1 MKIDKSNEIKEAMAN
16 IYTQI
21 AEREDK
27 STQISNITYYKELAF
42 DSARFIENDVFVTK
56 LNRENG
62 KKGAEEVYEIYNK
75 DGDLVATVDKAGKIH
90 FSPEYIEKLRQEYQE
105 YFEMLNL
112 DNAVLELPEEI
123 KERNITLQPEELEKE
138 KKKEKQDEKG
148 KEDEEKTEE
157 EEQEQE
163 KLDPQEENQE
173 QKAIAKKKGI
183 PENNVLRVRD
193 NSNLYKDHPEIE
205 RNLIFSRDNDGM
217 VKAEYIDEN
226 GELQPS
232 KYIMPSTTGMRQET
246 VSIGSDGEPVTREV
260 PNQVMRTQ
268 NLSRRDG
275 DVRDIRF
282 NIKFDKY
289 GYMDI
294 EEARQGK
301 KGEWASQAIEVKE
314 KPYNSSQ
321 VNEET
326 SIRTGVADPDK
337 ETETYSSVEKTGLVK
352 DGVQY
357 DEMYLMQHAE
367 DVIEG
372 FIKEGYK
379 RKEAIQ
385 IFNYMIG
392 EETLTQEEAKGR
404 VDKEIK
410 EMDKKSIEGDG
421 DEEIPVGDARKIEE
435 RKNNKEKDEKSRD
448 ENDDEGRTPWGDAEA
463 RDSRR

>member
-1 MKIDKSNEIKEAMAN
+1 MEIDKSNEIKEAMAN

-62 KKGAEEVYEIYNK
+62 KKGVEEVYEIYNK

-112 DNAVLELPEEI
+112 DNSVLELPEEI

-138 KKKEKQDEKG
+138 IQKKKEKG
-148 KEDEEKTEE
+148 KEDEEKAEE
-157 EEQEQE
+157 EEEEQEQEQE

-183 PENNVLRVRD
+183 PENNVLIVRD
-193 NSNLYKDHPEIE
+193 NSNFYKDHPEVE
-205 RNLIFSRDNDGM
+205 RDLIFSRDKDGL

-232 KYIMPSTTGMRQET
+232 KYIMPSTTGIRQET
-246 VSIGSDGEPVTREV
+246 VSIGSDGNPVTKES
-260 PNQVMRTQ
+260 PQQVMQTR
-268 NLSRRDG
+268 NLTGRDQDIR
-275 DVRDIRF
+275 DVRI
-282 NIKFDKY
+282 NIKFDTY
-289 GYMDI
+289 GYLDI

-301 KGEWASQAIEVKE
+301 KGEWAAHDIEVRGRD
-314 KPYNSSQ
+314 YNSSQ
-321 VNEET
+321 VNEKT
-326 SIRTGVADPDK
+326 SIRTGVADPDR
-337 ETETYSSVEKTGLVK
+337 ETGTYSSVEKTGLIQ

-357 DEMYLMQHAE
+357 DEMHLMQHSE
-367 DVIEG
+367 EIIEE
-372 FIKEGYK
+372 FIKDGYQ
-379 RKEAIQ
+379 RKEAVE

-392 EETLTQEEAKGR
+392 EEVLTEKEAKER
-404 VDKEIK
+404 VNENIK
-410 EMDKKSIEGDG
+410 ERE
-421 DEEIPVGDARKIEE
+421 KIQE
-435 RKNNKEKDEKSRD
+435 KEQKRD
-448 ENDDEGRTPWGDAEA
+448 DDDEGRTPWGDAEA

>member
-1 MKIDKSNEIKEAMAN
+1 MEIDKSNEIKEAMAN

-62 KKGAEEVYEIYNK
+62 KKGIEEVYEIYNK

-157 EEQEQE
+157 EEEEQEQE

-183 PENNVLRVRD
+183 PENNVLIVRD
-193 NSNLYKDHPEIE
+193 NSNFYKDHPEVE
-205 RNLIFSRDNDGM
+205 RDLIFSRDKDGL

-232 KYIMPSTTGMRQET
+232 KYIMPSTTGIRQET
-246 VSIGSDGEPVTREV
+246 VSIGSDGNPVTKES
-260 PNQVMRTQ
+260 PQQVMQTR
-268 NLSRRDG
+268 NLTGRDQDIR
-275 DVRDIRF
+275 DVRI
-282 NIKFDKY
+282 NIKFDIY
-289 GYMDI
+289 GYPYP
-294 EEARQGK
+294 EEARQGNE
-301 KGEWASQAIEVKE
+301 GEWTSHAIEVKGR
-314 KPYNSSQ
+314 PTNSSQ
-321 VNEET
+321 VNEKT
-326 SIRTGVADPDK
+326 SIRTGVADPDR
-337 ETETYSSVEKTGLVK
+337 ETGTYSSVEKTGLIQ

-357 DEMYLMQHAE
+357 DEMHLMQHSE
-367 DVIEG
+367 EIIEE
-372 FIKEGYK
+372 FIKDGYQ
-379 RKEAIQ
+379 RKEAVE

-392 EETLTQEEAKGR
+392 EEVLTEKEAKER
-404 VDKEIK
+404 VNENIK
-410 EMDKKSIEGDG
+410 ERE
-421 DEEIPVGDARKIEE
+421 KIQEKEQE
-435 RKNNKEKDEKSRD
+435 RDD
-448 ENDDEGRTPWGDAEA
+448 DDEGRTPWGDAEA

>member
-1 MKIDKSNEIKEAMAN
+1 MEIDKSNEIKEAMAN

-183 PENNVLRVRD
+183 PENNVLIVRD
-193 NSNLYKDHPEIE
+193 NSNFYKDHPEVE
-205 RNLIFSRDNDGM
+205 RDLIFSRDKDGL

-232 KYIMPSTTGMRQET
+232 KYIMPSTTGIRQET
-246 VSIGSDGEPVTREV
+246 VSIGSDGNPVTKES
-260 PNQVMRTQ
+260 PQQVMQTR
-268 NLSRRDG
+268 NLTGRNQDIR
-275 DVRDIRF
+275 DVRI
-282 NIKFDKY
+282 NIKFDTY
-289 GYMDI
+289 GYPYA
-294 EEARQGK
+294 EEARQGNNGK
-301 KGEWASQAIEVKE
+301 WAALAIEVKGR
-314 KPYNSSQ
+314 PTNSSQ
-321 VNEET
+321 VNEIT
-326 SIRTGVADPDK
+326 SIRTGVADPDR
-337 ETETYSSVEKTGLVK
+337 ETGMYSSVEKTGLIQ

-357 DEMYLMQHAE
+357 DEMHFMQHSE
-367 DVIEG
+367 EIIEK
-372 FIKEGYK
+372 FIKDGYQ
-379 RKEAIQ
+379 RKEAVE

-392 EETLTQEEAKGR
+392 EEVLTENEAKER
-404 VDKEIK
+404 VNENIK
-410 EMDKKSIEGDG
+410 ERE
-421 DEEIPVGDARKIEE
+421 KIQEKEQE
-435 RKNNKEKDEKSRD
+435 RDD
-448 ENDDEGRTPWGDAEA
+448 DDEGRTPWGDAEA

>member
-1 MKIDKSNEIKEAMAN
+1 MEIDKSNEIKEAMAN

-183 PENNVLRVRD
+183 PENNVLIVRD
-193 NSNLYKDHPEIE
+193 NSNFYKDHPEVE
-205 RNLIFSRDNDGM
+205 RDLIFSRDKDGL

-232 KYIMPSTTGMRQET
+232 KYIMPSTTGIRQET
-246 VSIGSDGEPVTREV
+246 VSIGSDGNPVTKES
-260 PNQVMRTQ
+260 PQQVMQTR
-268 NLSRRDG
+268 NLTGRDQDIR
-275 DVRDIRF
+275 DVRI
-282 NIKFDKY
+282 NIKFDTY
-289 GYMDI
+289 GYPYA
-294 EEARQGK
+294 EEARQGNNGK
-301 KGEWASQAIEVKE
+301 WAALAIEVKGR
-314 KPYNSSQ
+314 PTNSSQ
-321 VNEET
+321 VNEIT
-326 SIRTGVADPDK
+326 SIRTGVADPDR
-337 ETETYSSVEKTGLVK
+337 ETGMYSSVEKTGLIQ

-357 DEMYLMQHAE
+357 DEMHFMQHSE
-367 DVIEG
+367 EIIEK
-372 FIKEGYK
+372 FIKDGYQ
-379 RKEAIQ
+379 RKEAVE

-392 EETLTQEEAKGR
+392 EEVLTENEAKER
-404 VDKEIK
+404 VNENIK
-410 EMDKKSIEGDG
+410 ERE
-421 DEEIPVGDARKIEE
+421 KIQEKEQE
-435 RKNNKEKDEKSRD
+435 RDD
-448 ENDDEGRTPWGDAEA
+448 DDEGRTPWGDAEA

>member
-1 MKIDKSNEIKEAMAN
+1 MEIDKSNEIKEAMAN

-62 KKGAEEVYEIYNK
+62 KKGVEEVYEIYNK

-157 EEQEQE
+157 EEEEQEQE

-183 PENNVLRVRD
+183 PENNVLIVRD
-193 NSNLYKDHPEIE
+193 NSNFYKDHPEVE
-205 RNLIFSRDNDGM
+205 RNLIFSRDKDGL

-226 GELQPS
+226 RELQPS
-232 KYIMPSTTGMRQET
+232 KYIMPSTTGIRQET
-246 VSIGSDGEPVTREV
+246 VSIGSDGNPVTKES
-260 PNQVMRTQ
+260 PQQVMQTR
-268 NLSRRDG
+268 NLTGRDQ
-275 DVRDIRF
+275 DVRDVRI
-282 NIKFDKY
+282 NIKFDTY
-289 GYMDI
+289 GYPYA

-301 KGEWASQAIEVKE
+301 KGEWASQAIEGIGR
-314 KPYNSSQ
+314 PYNSSQ
-321 VNEET
+321 VNEKT
-326 SIRTGVADPDK
+326 SIRTGVADPDR
-337 ETETYSSVEKTGLVK
+337 ETGTYSSVEKTGLIQ

-357 DEMYLMQHAE
+357 DEMHLMQHSE
-367 DVIEG
+367 EIIEE
-372 FIKEGYK
+372 FIKDGYQ
-379 RKEAIQ
+379 RKEAVE

-392 EETLTQEEAKGR
+392 EEVLTEKEAKER
-404 VDKEIK
+404 VNENIK
-410 EMDKKSIEGDG
+410 ERE
-421 DEEIPVGDARKIEE
+421 KIQEKEQE
-435 RKNNKEKDEKSRD
+435 RDD
-448 ENDDEGRTPWGDAEA
+448 DDEGRTPWGDAEA

>member
-1 MKIDKSNEIKEAMAN
+1 MEIDKSNEIKEAMAN

-62 KKGAEEVYEIYNK
+62 KKGVEEVYEIYNK

-138 KKKEKQDEKG
+138 KKKDKQDEKG
-148 KEDEEKTEE
+148 KEDEEKTEEEE

-183 PENNVLRVRD
+183 PENNVLIVRD
-193 NSNLYKDHPEIE
+193 NSNFYKDHPEVE
-205 RNLIFSRDNDGM
+205 RDLIFSRDKDGL

-232 KYIMPSTTGMRQET
+232 KYIMPSTTGIRQET
-246 VSIGSDGEPVTREV
+246 VSIGSDGNPVTKES
-260 PNQVMRTQ
+260 PQQVMQTR
-268 NLSRRDG
+268 NLTGRDQDIR
-275 DVRDIRF
+275 DVRI
-282 NIKFDKY
+282 NIKFDIY
-289 GYMDI
+289 GYPYP
-294 EEARQGK
+294 EEARQGNE
-301 KGEWASQAIEVKE
+301 GEWTSHAIEVKE
-314 KPYNSSQ
+314 RPTNSSQ
-321 VNEET
+321 VNEKT
-326 SIRTGVADPDK
+326 SIRTGVADPDR
-337 ETETYSSVEKTGLVK
+337 ETGTYSSVEKTGLIQ

-357 DEMYLMQHAE
+357 DEMHLMQHSE
-367 DVIEG
+367 EIIEE
-372 FIKEGYK
+372 FIKDGYQ
-379 RKEAIQ
+379 RKEAVE

-392 EETLTQEEAKGR
+392 EEVLTEKEAKER
-404 VDKEIK
+404 VNENIK
-410 EMDKKSIEGDG
+410 ERE
-421 DEEIPVGDARKIEE
+421 KIQEKEQE
-435 RKNNKEKDEKSRD
+435 RDD
-448 ENDDEGRTPWGDAEA
+448 DDEGRTPWGDAEA

>member
-1 MKIDKSNEIKEAMAN
+1 MEIDKSNEIKEAMAN

-21 AEREDK
+21 AERKDK
-27 STQISNITYYKELAF
+27 SQISNITYYKELAF

-112 DNAVLELPEEI
+112 DNSVLELPEEI
-123 KERNITLQPEELEKE
+123 KERDITLQPEELEKE
-138 KKKEKQDEKG
+138 IQKKKEKG
-148 KEDEEKTEE
+148 KEDEEKAEEEE

-183 PENNVLRVRD
+183 PENNVLIVRD
-193 NSNLYKDHPEIE
+193 NSNFYKDHPEVE
-205 RNLIFSRDNDGM
+205 RDLIFSRDKDGL

-232 KYIMPSTTGMRQET
+232 KYIMPSTTGIRQET
-246 VSIGSDGEPVTREV
+246 VSIGSDGNPVTKES
-260 PNQVMRTQ
+260 PQQVMQTR
-268 NLSRRDG
+268 NLTGRDQDIR
-275 DVRDIRF
+275 DVRI
-282 NIKFDKY
+282 NIKFDTY
-289 GYMDI
+289 GYPYA
-294 EEARQGK
+294 EEARQGNE
-301 KGEWASQAIEVKE
+301 GEWTSHAIEVKGR
-314 KPYNSSQ
+314 PTNSSQ
-321 VNEET
+321 VNEIT
-326 SIRTGVADPDK
+326 SIRTGVADPDR
-337 ETETYSSVEKTGLVK
+337 ETGMYSSVEKTGLIQ

-357 DEMYLMQHAE
+357 DEMHLMQHSE
-367 DVIEG
+367 EIIEE
-372 FIKEGYK
+372 FIKDGYQ
-379 RKEAIQ
+379 RKEAVE

-392 EETLTQEEAKGR
+392 EEVLTEKEAKER
-404 VDKEIK
+404 VNENIK
-410 EMDKKSIEGDG
+410 ERE
-421 DEEIPVGDARKIEE
+421 KIQEKEQE
-435 RKNNKEKDEKSRD
+435 RDD
-448 ENDDEGRTPWGDAEA
+448 DDEGRTPWGDAEA

>member
-1 MKIDKSNEIKEAMAN
+1 MEIDKSNEIKEAMAN

-27 STQISNITYYKELAF
+27 STQILNITYYKELAF

-112 DNAVLELPEEI
+112 DNSVLELPEEI

-138 KKKEKQDEKG
+138 IQKKKEKG
-148 KEDEEKTEE
+148 KEDEEKAEEEE

-183 PENNVLRVRD
+183 PENNVLIVRD
-193 NSNLYKDHPEIE
+193 NSNFYKDHPEVE
-205 RNLIFSRDNDGM
+205 RDLIFSRDKDGL

-232 KYIMPSTTGMRQET
+232 KYIMPSTTGIRQET
-246 VSIGSDGEPVTREV
+246 VSIGSDGNPVTKES
-260 PNQVMRTQ
+260 PQQVMQTR
-268 NLSRRDG
+268 NLTGRDQDIR
-275 DVRDIRF
+275 DVRI
-282 NIKFDKY
+282 NIKFDIY
-289 GYMDI
+289 GYPYA
-294 EEARQGK
+294 EEARQGNE
-301 KGEWASQAIEVKE
+301 GEWTSHAIEVKGR
-314 KPYNSSQ
+314 PTNSSQ
-321 VNEET
+321 VNKIT
-326 SIRTGVADPDK
+326 SIRTGVADPDR
-337 ETETYSSVEKTGLVK
+337 ETGMYSSVKKTGLIQ

-357 DEMYLMQHAE
+357 DEMHLMQHSE
-367 DVIEG
+367 EIIEE
-372 FIKEGYK
+372 FIKDGYQ
-379 RKEAIQ
+379 RKEAVE

-392 EETLTQEEAKGR
+392 EEVLTENEAKAR
-404 VDKEIK
+404 VNENIK
-410 EMDKKSIEGDG
+410 EREKEQ
-421 DEEIPVGDARKIEE
+421 E
-435 RKNNKEKDEKSRD
+435 RDD
-448 ENDDEGRTPWGDAEA
+448 DDEGRTPWGDAEA

>member
-1 MKIDKSNEIKEAMAN
+1 MEIDKSNEIKEAMAN

-112 DNAVLELPEEI
+112 DNSVLELPEEI
-123 KERNITLQPEELEKE
+123 KERNITLQPEELKKE
-138 KKKEKQDEKG
+138 IQKKKEKG
-148 KEDEEKTEE
+148 KEDEEKAEEEE
-157 EEQEQE
+157 EEQEQEKE

-183 PENNVLRVRD
+183 PENNVLIVRD
-193 NSNLYKDHPEIE
+193 NSNFYKDHPEVE
-205 RNLIFSRDNDGM
+205 RDLIFSRDKDGL

-232 KYIMPSTTGMRQET
+232 KYIMPSTTGIRQET
-246 VSIGSDGEPVTREV
+246 VSIGSDGNPVTKES
-260 PNQVMRTQ
+260 PQQVMQTR
-268 NLSRRDG
+268 NLTGRDQDIK
-275 DVRDIRF
+275 DVRI
-282 NIKFDKY
+282 NIKFDTY
-289 GYMDI
+289 GYLDI

-301 KGEWASQAIEVKE
+301 KGECAAHDIEVRGRD
-314 KPYNSSQ
+314 YNSSQ
-321 VNEET
+321 VNEKT
-326 SIRTGVADPDK
+326 SIRTGVADPDR
-337 ETETYSSVEKTGLVK
+337 ETGTYSSVEKTGLIQ

-357 DEMYLMQHAE
+357 DEMHLMQHSE
-367 DVIEG
+367 EIIEE
-372 FIKEGYK
+372 FIKDGYQ
-379 RKEAIQ
+379 RKEAVE

-392 EETLTQEEAKGR
+392 EEVLTEKEAKER
-404 VDKEIK
+404 VNENIK
-410 EMDKKSIEGDG
+410 ERE
-421 DEEIPVGDARKIEE
+421 KIQEKEQE
-435 RKNNKEKDEKSRD
+435 RDD
-448 ENDDEGRTPWGDAEA
+448 DDEGRTPWGDAEA

>member
-1 MKIDKSNEIKEAMAN
+1 MEIDKSNEIKEAMAN

-21 AEREDK
+21 AERKDK
-27 STQISNITYYKELAF
+27 SQISNITYYKELAF

-62 KKGAEEVYEIYNK
+62 KKGVEEVYEIYNK

-138 KKKEKQDEKG
+138 IQKKKEKG
-148 KEDEEKTEE
+148 KEDEEEE
-157 EEQEQE
+157 QEQEQEQE

-183 PENNVLRVRD
+183 PENNVLIVRD
-193 NSNLYKDHPEIE
+193 NSNFYKDHPEVE
-205 RNLIFSRDNDGM
+205 RNLIFSRDKDGL

-232 KYIMPSTTGMRQET
+232 KYIMPSTTGIRQET
-246 VSIGSDGEPVTREV
+246 VSIGSDGNPVTKES
-260 PNQVMRTQ
+260 PQQVMQTR
-268 NLSRRDG
+268 NLTGRDQ
-275 DVRDIRF
+275 DVRDVRI
-282 NIKFDKY
+282 NIKFDIY
-289 GYMDI
+289 GYLYL
-294 EEARQGK
+294 EEARQGNE
-301 KGEWASQAIEVKE
+301 GEWTSQAIEVKGR
-314 KPYNSSQ
+314 PTNSSQ
-321 VNEET
+321 VNEIT
-326 SIRTGVADPDK
+326 SIRTGVADPDR
-337 ETETYSSVEKTGLVK
+337 ETGMYSSVEKTGLIQ

-357 DEMYLMQHAE
+357 DEMHFMQHSE
-367 DVIEG
+367 EIIEK
-372 FIKEGYK
+372 FIKDGYQ
-379 RKEAIQ
+379 RKEAVE

-392 EETLTQEEAKGR
+392 EEVLTENEAKAR
-404 VDKEIK
+404 VNENIK
-410 EMDKKSIEGDG
+410 EREKEQ
-421 DEEIPVGDARKIEE
+421 E
-435 RKNNKEKDEKSRD
+435 RDD
-448 ENDDEGRTPWGDAEA
+448 DDEGRTPWGDAEA

>member
-1 MKIDKSNEIKEAMAN
+1 MEIDKSNEIKEAMAN

-21 AEREDK
+21 AERKDK
-27 STQISNITYYKELAF
+27 SQISNITYYKELAF

-157 EEQEQE
+157 EDEEQEQE

-183 PENNVLRVRD
+183 PENNVLIVRD
-193 NSNLYKDHPEIE
+193 NSNFYKDHPEVE
-205 RNLIFSRDNDGM
+205 RDLIFSRDKDGL

-232 KYIMPSTTGMRQET
+232 KYIMPSTTGIRQET
-246 VSIGSDGEPVTREV
+246 VSIGSDGNPVTKES
-260 PNQVMRTQ
+260 PQQVMQTR
-268 NLSRRDG
+268 NLTGRDQ
-275 DVRDIRF
+275 DVRDVRI
-282 NIKFDKY
+282 NIKFDTY
-289 GYMDI
+289 GYPYA
-294 EEARQGK
+294 EEARQGNE
-301 KGEWASQAIEVKE
+301 GEWTSQAIEVKGR
-314 KPYNSSQ
+314 PTNSSQ
-321 VNEET
+321 VNEIT
-326 SIRTGVADPDK
+326 SIRTGVADPDR
-337 ETETYSSVEKTGLVK
+337 ETGMYSSVEKTGLIQ

-357 DEMYLMQHAE
+357 DEMHFMQHSE
-367 DVIEG
+367 EIIEK
-372 FIKEGYK
+372 FIKDGYQ
-379 RKEAIQ
+379 RKEAVE

-392 EETLTQEEAKGR
+392 EEVLTENEAKAR
-404 VDKEIK
+404 VNENIK
-410 EMDKKSIEGDG
+410 EREKEQ
-421 DEEIPVGDARKIEE
+421 E
-435 RKNNKEKDEKSRD
+435 RDD
-448 ENDDEGRTPWGDAEA
+448 DDEGRTPWGDAEA

>member
-1 MKIDKSNEIKEAMAN
+1 MEIDKSNEIKEAMAN

-56 LNRENG
+56 LSRENG

-75 DGDLVATVDKAGKIH
+75 DGDLVATVDEVGKIH

-157 EEQEQE
+157 EEEEQE

-183 PENNVLRVRD
+183 PVNNVLVVRN

-246 VSIGSDGEPVTREV
+246 VSIGNDGEPVNREI
-260 PNQVMRTQ
+260 PQQVMQTK
-268 NLSRRDG
+268 NLTGRDK
-275 DVRDIRF
+275 DIRDIRI
-282 NIKFDKY
+282 NVNFDPY
-289 GYMDI
+289 GYMRI
-294 EEARQGK
+294 EEARQGQN
-301 KGEWASQAIEVKE
+301 GEWAAHDIEVRGRN
-314 KPYNSSQ
+314 YNSIE
-321 VNEET
+321 VNEAT

-337 ETETYSSVEKTGLVK
+337 ETETFSSVEKTGLVK

-357 DEMYLMQHAE
+357 DEMYLMQHSDE
-367 DVIEG
+367 VIEQ
-372 FIKEGYK
+372 FIKEGYQ
-379 RKEAIQ
+379 KEEAVQ

-392 EETLTQEEAKGR
+392 EEALTQEGAKER
-404 VDKEIK
+404 VN
-410 EMDKKSIEGDG
+410 
-421 DEEIPVGDARKIEE
+421 EEIEE
-435 RKNNKEKDEKSRD
+435 RENIKEKDEKSKKAD
-448 ENDDEGRTPWGDAEA
+448 EDEGRTPWGDAEA
-463 RDSRR
+463 RDARR

>member
-1 MKIDKSNEIKEAMAN
+1 MEIDKSNEIKEAMAN

-21 AEREDK
+21 AERKDK
-27 STQISNITYYKELAF
+27 SQISNITYYKELAF

-62 KKGAEEVYEIYNK
+62 KKGVEEVYEIYNK

-138 KKKEKQDEKG
+138 IQKKKEKG
-148 KEDEEKTEE
+148 KEDEEKAEEEE

-183 PENNVLRVRD
+183 PENNVLIVRD
-193 NSNLYKDHPEIE
+193 NSNFYKDHPEVE
-205 RNLIFSRDNDGM
+205 RNLIFSRDKDGL

-232 KYIMPSTTGMRQET
+232 KYIMPSTTGIRQET
-246 VSIGSDGEPVTREV
+246 VSIGSDGNPVTKES
-260 PNQVMRTQ
+260 PQQVMQTR
-268 NLSRRDG
+268 NLTGRDQ
-275 DVRDIRF
+275 DVRDVRI
-282 NIKFDKY
+282 NIKFDIY
-289 GYMDI
+289 GYLYL
-294 EEARQGK
+294 EEARQGNE
-301 KGEWASQAIEVKE
+301 GEWTSQAIEVKGR
-314 KPYNSSQ
+314 PTNSSQ
-321 VNEET
+321 VNEIT
-326 SIRTGVADPDK
+326 SIRTGVADPDR
-337 ETETYSSVEKTGLVK
+337 ETGMYSSVEKTGLIQ

-357 DEMYLMQHAE
+357 DEMHFMQHSE
-367 DVIEG
+367 EIIEK
-372 FIKEGYK
+372 FIKDGYQ
-379 RKEAIQ
+379 RKEAVE

-392 EETLTQEEAKGR
+392 EEVLTENEAKAR
-404 VDKEIK
+404 VNENIK
-410 EMDKKSIEGDG
+410 EREKEQ
-421 DEEIPVGDARKIEE
+421 E
-435 RKNNKEKDEKSRD
+435 RDD
-448 ENDDEGRTPWGDAEA
+448 DDEGRTPWGDAEA

>member
-1 MKIDKSNEIKEAMAN
+1 MEIDKSNEIKEAMAN

-112 DNAVLELPEEI
+112 DNSVLELPEEI

-138 KKKEKQDEKG
+138 IQKKKEKG
-148 KEDEEKTEE
+148 KEDEEKAEEEE

-183 PENNVLRVRD
+183 PENNVLIVRD
-193 NSNLYKDHPEIE
+193 NSNFYKDHPEVE
-205 RNLIFSRDNDGM
+205 RDLIFSRDKDGL

-232 KYIMPSTTGMRQET
+232 KYIMPSTTGIRQET
-246 VSIGSDGEPVTREV
+246 VSIGSDGNPVTKES
-260 PNQVMRTQ
+260 PQQVMQTR
-268 NLSRRDG
+268 NLTGRDQDIR
-275 DVRDIRF
+275 DVRI
-282 NIKFDKY
+282 NIKFDTY
-289 GYMDI
+289 GYPYA

-301 KGEWASQAIEVKE
+301 KGEWAAHDIEVRGRD
-314 KPYNSSQ
+314 YNRSQ
-321 VNEET
+321 VNEKT
-326 SIRTGVADPDK
+326 SIRTGVADPDR
-337 ETETYSSVEKTGLVK
+337 ETGTYSSVEKTGLIQ

-357 DEMYLMQHAE
+357 DEMHLMQHSE
-367 DVIEG
+367 EIIEE
-372 FIKEGYK
+372 FIKDGYQ
-379 RKEAIQ
+379 RKEAVE

-392 EETLTQEEAKGR
+392 EEVLTEKEAKER
-404 VDKEIK
+404 VNENIK
-410 EMDKKSIEGDG
+410 ERE
-421 DEEIPVGDARKIEE
+421 KIQEKEQE
-435 RKNNKEKDEKSRD
+435 RDD
-448 ENDDEGRTPWGDAEA
+448 DDEGRTPWGDAEA

>member
-1 MKIDKSNEIKEAMAN
+1 MEIDKSNEIKEAMAN

-112 DNAVLELPEEI
+112 DNSVLELPEEI
-123 KERNITLQPEELEKE
+123 KERDITLQPEELEKE
-138 KKKEKQDEKG
+138 IQKKKEKG
-148 KEDEEKTEE
+148 KEDEEKAEEEE

-183 PENNVLRVRD
+183 PENNVLIVRD
-193 NSNLYKDHPEIE
+193 NSNFYKDHPEVE
-205 RNLIFSRDNDGM
+205 RDLIFSRDKDGL

-232 KYIMPSTTGMRQET
+232 KYIMPSTTGIRQET
-246 VSIGSDGEPVTREV
+246 VSIGSDGNPVTKES
-260 PNQVMRTQ
+260 PQQVMQTR
-268 NLSRRDG
+268 NLTGRDQDIR
-275 DVRDIRF
+275 DVRI
-282 NIKFDKY
+282 NIKFDTY
-289 GYMDI
+289 GYPYA
-294 EEARQGK
+294 EEARQGNE
-301 KGEWASQAIEVKE
+301 GEWTSHAIEVKGR
-314 KPYNSSQ
+314 PTNSSQ
-321 VNEET
+321 VNEIT
-326 SIRTGVADPDK
+326 SIRTGVADPDR
-337 ETETYSSVEKTGLVK
+337 ETGMYSSVEKTGLIQ

-357 DEMYLMQHAE
+357 DEMHLMQHSE
-367 DVIEG
+367 EIIEE
-372 FIKEGYK
+372 FIKDGYQ
-379 RKEAIQ
+379 RKEAVE

-392 EETLTQEEAKGR
+392 EEVLTEKEAKER
-404 VDKEIK
+404 VNENIK
-410 EMDKKSIEGDG
+410 ERE
-421 DEEIPVGDARKIEE
+421 KIQEKEQE
-435 RKNNKEKDEKSRD
+435 RDD
-448 ENDDEGRTPWGDAEA
+448 DDEGRTPWGDAEA

>member
-1 MKIDKSNEIKEAMAN
+1 MEIDKSNEIKEAMAN

-112 DNAVLELPEEI
+112 DNSVLELPEEI

-138 KKKEKQDEKG
+138 IQKKKEKG
-148 KEDEEKTEE
+148 KEDEEKAEEEE
-157 EEQEQE
+157 EEQEQEKE

-183 PENNVLRVRD
+183 PENNVLIVRD
-193 NSNLYKDHPEIE
+193 NSNFYKDHPEVE
-205 RNLIFSRDNDGM
+205 RNLIFSRDKDGL

-232 KYIMPSTTGMRQET
+232 KYIMPSTTGIRQET
-246 VSIGSDGEPVTREV
+246 VSIGSDGNPVTKES
-260 PNQVMRTQ
+260 PQQVMQTR
-268 NLSRRDG
+268 NLTGRDQDIR
-275 DVRDIRF
+275 DVRI
-282 NIKFDKY
+282 NIKFDIY
-289 GYMDI
+289 GYPYP
-294 EEARQGK
+294 EEARQGNE
-301 KGEWASQAIEVKE
+301 GEWTSHAIEVKE
-314 KPYNSSQ
+314 RPTNSSQ
-321 VNEET
+321 VNEKT
-326 SIRTGVADPDK
+326 SIRTGVADPDR
-337 ETETYSSVEKTGLVK
+337 ETGTYSSVEKTGLIQ

-357 DEMYLMQHAE
+357 DEMHLMQHSE
-367 DVIEG
+367 EIIEE
-372 FIKEGYK
+372 FIKDGYQ
-379 RKEAIQ
+379 RKEAVE

-392 EETLTQEEAKGR
+392 EEVLTEKEAKER
-404 VDKEIK
+404 VNENIK
-410 EMDKKSIEGDG
+410 ERE
-421 DEEIPVGDARKIEE
+421 KIQEKEQE
-435 RKNNKEKDEKSRD
+435 RDD
-448 ENDDEGRTPWGDAEA
+448 DDEGRTPWGDAEA

>member
-1 MKIDKSNEIKEAMAN
+1 MEIDKSNEIKEAMAN

-21 AEREDK
+21 AERKDK
-27 STQISNITYYKELAF
+27 SQISNITYYKELAF

-62 KKGAEEVYEIYNK
+62 KKGVEEVYEIYNK

-138 KKKEKQDEKG
+138 IQKKKEKG
-148 KEDEEKTEE
+148 KEDEEQAEGEE
-157 EEQEQE
+157 AEQEQE

-183 PENNVLRVRD
+183 PENNVLIVRD
-193 NSNLYKDHPEIE
+193 NSNFYKDHPEVE
-205 RNLIFSRDNDGM
+205 RNLIFSRDKDGL

-232 KYIMPSTTGMRQET
+232 KYIMPSTTGIRQET
-246 VSIGSDGEPVTREV
+246 VSIGSDGNPVTKES
-260 PNQVMRTQ
+260 PQQVMQTR
-268 NLSRRDG
+268 NLTGRDQ
-275 DVRDIRF
+275 DVRDVRI
-282 NIKFDKY
+282 NIKFDIY
-289 GYMDI
+289 GYLYL
-294 EEARQGK
+294 EEARQGNE
-301 KGEWASQAIEVKE
+301 GEWTSQAIEVKGR
-314 KPYNSSQ
+314 PTNSSQ
-321 VNEET
+321 VNEIT
-326 SIRTGVADPDK
+326 SIRTGVADPDR
-337 ETETYSSVEKTGLVK
+337 ETGMYSSVEKTGLIQ

-357 DEMYLMQHAE
+357 DEMHFMQHSE
-367 DVIEG
+367 EIIEK
-372 FIKEGYK
+372 FIKDGYQ
-379 RKEAIQ
+379 RKEAVE

-392 EETLTQEEAKGR
+392 EEVLTENEAKAR
-404 VDKEIK
+404 VNENIK
-410 EMDKKSIEGDG
+410 EREKEQ
-421 DEEIPVGDARKIEE
+421 E
-435 RKNNKEKDEKSRD
+435 RDD
-448 ENDDEGRTPWGDAEA
+448 DDEGRTPWGDAEA

>member
-1 MKIDKSNEIKEAMAN
+1 MEIDKSNEIKEAMAN

-157 EEQEQE
+157 EKE
-163 KLDPQEENQE
+163 KAEEEEEEAEEEEEKTEDQE

-183 PENNVLRVRD
+183 PENNVLIVRD
-193 NSNLYKDHPEIE
+193 NSNFYKDHPEVE
-205 RNLIFSRDNDGM
+205 RNLIFSRDKDGL

-232 KYIMPSTTGMRQET
+232 KYIMPSTTGIRQET
-246 VSIGSDGEPVTREV
+246 VSIGSDGNPVTKES
-260 PNQVMRTQ
+260 PQQVMQTR
-268 NLSRRDG
+268 NLTGRDQ
-275 DVRDIRF
+275 DVRDVRI
-282 NIKFDKY
+282 NIKFDIY
-289 GYMDI
+289 GYPYL
-294 EEARQGK
+294 EEARQGNE
-301 KGEWASQAIEVKE
+301 GEWTSQAIEVKGR
-314 KPYNSSQ
+314 PTNSSQ
-321 VNEET
+321 VNEIT
-326 SIRTGVADPDK
+326 SIRTGVADPDR
-337 ETETYSSVEKTGLVK
+337 ETGMYSSVEKTGLIQ

-357 DEMYLMQHAE
+357 DEMHFMQHSE
-367 DVIEG
+367 EIIEK
-372 FIKEGYK
+372 FIKDGYQ
-379 RKEAIQ
+379 RKEAVE

-392 EETLTQEEAKGR
+392 EEVLTENEAKAR
-404 VDKEIK
+404 VNENIK
-410 EMDKKSIEGDG
+410 EREKEQ
-421 DEEIPVGDARKIEE
+421 E
-435 RKNNKEKDEKSRD
+435 RDD
-448 ENDDEGRTPWGDAEA
+448 DDEGRTPWGDAEA

>member
-1 MKIDKSNEIKEAMAN
+1 MEIDKSNEIKEAMAN

-112 DNAVLELPEEI
+112 DNSVLELPEEI
-123 KERNITLQPEELEKE
+123 KERNITLQPEELKKE
-138 KKKEKQDEKG
+138 IQKKKEKG
-148 KEDEEKTEE
+148 KEDEEKAEEEE
-157 EEQEQE
+157 EEQEQEKE

-183 PENNVLRVRD
+183 PENNVLIVRD
-193 NSNLYKDHPEIE
+193 NSNFYKDHPEVE
-205 RNLIFSRDNDGM
+205 RDLIFSRDKDGL

-232 KYIMPSTTGMRQET
+232 KYIMPSTTGIRQET
-246 VSIGSDGEPVTREV
+246 VSIGSDGNPVTKES
-260 PNQVMRTQ
+260 PQQVMQTR
-268 NLSRRDG
+268 NLTGRDQDIK
-275 DVRDIRF
+275 DVRI
-282 NIKFDKY
+282 NIKFDTY
-289 GYMDI
+289 GYLDI

-301 KGEWASQAIEVKE
+301 KGEWSAHDIEVRGRD
-314 KPYNSSQ
+314 YNSSQ
-321 VNEET
+321 VNEKT
-326 SIRTGVADPDK
+326 SIRTGVADPDR
-337 ETETYSSVEKTGLVK
+337 ETGTYSSVEKTGLIQ

-357 DEMYLMQHAE
+357 DEMHLMQHSE
-367 DVIEG
+367 EIIEE
-372 FIKEGYK
+372 FIKDGYQ
-379 RKEAIQ
+379 RKEAVE

-392 EETLTQEEAKGR
+392 EEVLTEKEAKER
-404 VDKEIK
+404 VNENIK
-410 EMDKKSIEGDG
+410 ERE
-421 DEEIPVGDARKIEE
+421 KIQEKEQE
-435 RKNNKEKDEKSRD
+435 RDD
-448 ENDDEGRTPWGDAEA
+448 DDEGRTPWGDAEA

>member
-1 MKIDKSNEIKEAMAN
+1 MEIDKSNEIKEAMAN

-21 AEREDK
+21 AERKDK
-27 STQISNITYYKELAF
+27 SQISNITYYKELAF

-62 KKGAEEVYEIYNK
+62 KKGVEEVYEIYNK

-138 KKKEKQDEKG
+138 IQKKKEKG
-148 KEDEEKTEE
+148 KEDEEKAEEEE

-183 PENNVLRVRD
+183 PENNVLIVRD
-193 NSNLYKDHPEIE
+193 NSNFYKDHPEVE
-205 RNLIFSRDNDGM
+205 RNLIFSRDKDGL

-232 KYIMPSTTGMRQET
+232 KYIMPSTTGIRQET
-246 VSIGSDGEPVTREV
+246 VSIGSDGNPVTKES
-260 PNQVMRTQ
+260 PQQVMQTR
-268 NLSRRDG
+268 NLTGRDQ
-275 DVRDIRF
+275 DVRDVRI
-282 NIKFDKY
+282 NIKFDIY
-289 GYMDI
+289 GYLYL
-294 EEARQGK
+294 EEARQGNE
-301 KGEWASQAIEVKE
+301 GEWTSQAIEVKGR
-314 KPYNSSQ
+314 PTNSSQ
-321 VNEET
+321 VNEIT
-326 SIRTGVADPDK
+326 SIRTGVADPDR
-337 ETETYSSVEKTGLVK
+337 ETGMYSSVEKTGLIQ

-357 DEMYLMQHAE
+357 DEMHFMQHSE
-367 DVIEG
+367 EIIEK
-372 FIKEGYK
+372 FIKDGYQ
-379 RKEAIQ
+379 RKEAVE

-392 EETLTQEEAKGR
+392 EEVLTENEAKER
-404 VDKEIK
+404 VNENIK
-410 EMDKKSIEGDG
+410 EREKEQ
-421 DEEIPVGDARKIEE
+421 E
-435 RKNNKEKDEKSRD
+435 RDD
-448 ENDDEGRTPWGDAEA
+448 DDEGRTPWGDAEA

>member
-1 MKIDKSNEIKEAMAN
+1 MEIDKSNEIKEAMAN

-21 AEREDK
+21 AERKDK
-27 STQISNITYYKELAF
+27 SQISNITYYKELAF

-62 KKGAEEVYEIYNK
+62 KKGVEEVYEIYNK

-157 EEQEQE
+157 EEEEQEQE

-183 PENNVLRVRD
+183 PENNVLIVRD
-193 NSNLYKDHPEIE
+193 NSNFYKDHPEVE
-205 RNLIFSRDNDGM
+205 RDLIFSRDKDGL

-232 KYIMPSTTGMRQET
+232 KYIMPSTTGIRQET
-246 VSIGSDGEPVTREV
+246 VSIGSDGNPVTKES
-260 PNQVMRTQ
+260 PQQVMQTR
-268 NLSRRDG
+268 NLTGRDQDIR
-275 DVRDIRF
+275 DVRI
-282 NIKFDKY
+282 NIKFDTY
-289 GYMDI
+289 GYLYA

-301 KGEWASQAIEVKE
+301 KEEWASQAIEVIGR
-314 KPYNSSQ
+314 PYNSSQ
-321 VNEET
+321 VNEKT
-326 SIRTGVADPDK
+326 SIRTGVADPDR
-337 ETETYSSVEKTGLVK
+337 ETGTYSSVEKTGLIQ

-357 DEMYLMQHAE
+357 DEMHLMQHSE
-367 DVIEG
+367 EIIEE
-372 FIKEGYK
+372 FIKDGYQ
-379 RKEAIQ
+379 RKEAVE

-392 EETLTQEEAKGR
+392 EEILTEKEAKER
-404 VDKEIK
+404 VNENIK
-410 EMDKKSIEGDG
+410 ERE
-421 DEEIPVGDARKIEE
+421 KIQEKEQE
-435 RKNNKEKDEKSRD
+435 RDD
-448 ENDDEGRTPWGDAEA
+448 DDEGRTPWGDAEA

>member
-1 MKIDKSNEIKEAMAN
+1 MEIDKSNEIKEAMAN

-138 KKKEKQDEKG
+138 IQKKKEKG
-148 KEDEEKTEE
+148 KEDEEKAEE
-157 EEQEQE
+157 EEEEQEQEQE

-183 PENNVLRVRD
+183 PENNVLIVRD
-193 NSNLYKDHPEIE
+193 NSNFYKDHPEVE
-205 RNLIFSRDNDGM
+205 RDLIFSRDKDGL

-232 KYIMPSTTGMRQET
+232 KYIMPSTTGIRQET
-246 VSIGSDGEPVTREV
+246 VSIGSDGNPVTKES
-260 PNQVMRTQ
+260 PQQVMQTR
-268 NLSRRDG
+268 NLTGRDQDIR
-275 DVRDIRF
+275 DVRI
-282 NIKFDKY
+282 NIKFDTY
-289 GYMDI
+289 GYPYA
-294 EEARQGK
+294 EEARQGQNGK
-301 KGEWASQAIEVKE
+301 WAALAIEVKGR
-314 KPYNSSQ
+314 PTNSSQ
-321 VNEET
+321 VNEIT
-326 SIRTGVADPDK
+326 SIRTGVADPDR
-337 ETETYSSVEKTGLVK
+337 ETGMYSSVEKTGLIQ

-357 DEMYLMQHAE
+357 DEMHFMQHSE
-367 DVIEG
+367 EIIEK
-372 FIKEGYK
+372 FIKDGYQ
-379 RKEAIQ
+379 RKEAVE

-392 EETLTQEEAKGR
+392 EEVLTEKEAKER
-404 VDKEIK
+404 VNENIK
-410 EMDKKSIEGDG
+410 ERE
-421 DEEIPVGDARKIEE
+421 KIQE
-435 RKNNKEKDEKSRD
+435 KEQKRD
-448 ENDDEGRTPWGDAEA
+448 DDDEGRTPWGDAEA

>member
-1 MKIDKSNEIKEAMAN
+1 MAN

-21 AEREDK
+21 AERKDK
-27 STQISNITYYKELAF
+27 SQISNITYYKELAF

-62 KKGAEEVYEIYNK
+62 KKGVEEVYEIYNK

-138 KKKEKQDEKG
+138 IQKKKEKG
-148 KEDEEKTEE
+148 KEDEEKAEEEE

-183 PENNVLRVRD
+183 PENNVLIVRD
-193 NSNLYKDHPEIE
+193 NSNFYKDHPEVE
-205 RNLIFSRDNDGM
+205 RNLIFSRDKDGL

-232 KYIMPSTTGMRQET
+232 KYIMPSTTGIRQET
-246 VSIGSDGEPVTREV
+246 VSIGSDGNPVTKES
-260 PNQVMRTQ
+260 PQQVMQTR
-268 NLSRRDG
+268 NLTGRDQ
-275 DVRDIRF
+275 DVRDVRI
-282 NIKFDKY
+282 NIKFDIY
-289 GYMDI
+289 GYLYL
-294 EEARQGK
+294 EEARQGNE
-301 KGEWASQAIEVKE
+301 GEWTSQAIEVKGR
-314 KPYNSSQ
+314 PTNSSQ
-321 VNEET
+321 VNEIT
-326 SIRTGVADPDK
+326 SIRTGVADPDR
-337 ETETYSSVEKTGLVK
+337 ETGMYSSVEKTGLIQ

-357 DEMYLMQHAE
+357 DEMHFMQHSE
-367 DVIEG
+367 EIIEK
-372 FIKEGYK
+372 FIKDGYQ
-379 RKEAIQ
+379 RKEAVE

-392 EETLTQEEAKGR
+392 EEVLTENEAKAR
-404 VDKEIK
+404 VNENIK
-410 EMDKKSIEGDG
+410 EREKEQ
-421 DEEIPVGDARKIEE
+421 E
-435 RKNNKEKDEKSRD
+435 RDD
-448 ENDDEGRTPWGDAEA
+448 DDEGRTPWGDAEA

>member
-1 MKIDKSNEIKEAMAN
+1 MEIDKSNEIKEAMAN

-112 DNAVLELPEEI
+112 DNSVLELPEEI
-123 KERNITLQPEELEKE
+123 KERNITLQPEELKKE
-138 KKKEKQDEKG
+138 IQKKKEKG
-148 KEDEEKTEE
+148 KEDEEKAEEEE
-157 EEQEQE
+157 EEQEQEKE

-183 PENNVLRVRD
+183 PENNVLIVRD
-193 NSNLYKDHPEIE
+193 NSNFYKDHPEVE
-205 RNLIFSRDNDGM
+205 RDLIFSRDKDGL

-232 KYIMPSTTGMRQET
+232 KYIMPSTTGIRQET
-246 VSIGSDGEPVTREV
+246 VSIGSDGNPVTKES
-260 PNQVMRTQ
+260 PQQVMQTR
-268 NLSRRDG
+268 NLTGRDQDIK
-275 DVRDIRF
+275 DVRI
-282 NIKFDKY
+282 NIKFDTY
-289 GYMDI
+289 RYLDI

-301 KGEWASQAIEVKE
+301 KGEWAAHDIEVRGRD
-314 KPYNSSQ
+314 YNSSQ
-321 VNEET
+321 VNEKT
-326 SIRTGVADPDK
+326 SIRTGVADPDR
-337 ETETYSSVEKTGLVK
+337 ETGTYSSVEKTGLIQ

-357 DEMYLMQHAE
+357 DEMHLMQHSE
-367 DVIEG
+367 EIIEE
-372 FIKEGYK
+372 FIKDGYQ
-379 RKEAIQ
+379 RKEAVE

-392 EETLTQEEAKGR
+392 EEVLTEKEAKER
-404 VDKEIK
+404 VNENIK
-410 EMDKKSIEGDG
+410 ERE
-421 DEEIPVGDARKIEE
+421 KIQ
-435 RKNNKEKDEKSRD
+435 EKDQERD
-448 ENDDEGRTPWGDAEA
+448 DDDEGRTPWGDAEA

>member
-112 DNAVLELPEEI
+112 DNSVLELPEEI

-138 KKKEKQDEKG
+138 IQKKKEKG
-148 KEDEEKTEE
+148 KEDEEKAEEEEEE

-183 PENNVLRVRD
+183 PENNVLIVRD
-193 NSNLYKDHPEIE
+193 NSNFYKDHPEVE
-205 RNLIFSRDNDGM
+205 RDLIFSRDKDGL

-232 KYIMPSTTGMRQET
+232 KYIMPSTTGIRQET
-246 VSIGSDGEPVTREV
+246 VSIGSDGNPVTKES
-260 PNQVMRTQ
+260 PQQVMQTR
-268 NLSRRDG
+268 NLTGRDQDIR
-275 DVRDIRF
+275 DVRI
-282 NIKFDKY
+282 NIKFDTY
-289 GYMDI
+289 GYPYA

-301 KGEWASQAIEVKE
+301 EGKWASQAIEVKGR
-314 KPYNSSQ
+314 PYNSSQ
-321 VNEET
+321 VNEIT
-326 SIRTGVADPDK
+326 SIRTGVADPDR
-337 ETETYSSVEKTGLVK
+337 ETGTYSSVEKTGLIQ

-357 DEMYLMQHAE
+357 DEMHLMQHSE
-367 DVIEG
+367 EIIEE
-372 FIKEGYK
+372 FIKDGYQ
-379 RKEAIQ
+379 RKEAVE

-392 EETLTQEEAKGR
+392 EEVLTEKEAKER
-404 VDKEIK
+404 VNENIKKREKIQEKEQ
-410 EMDKKSIEGDG
+410 
-421 DEEIPVGDARKIEE
+421 E
-435 RKNNKEKDEKSRD
+435 RDD
-448 ENDDEGRTPWGDAEA
+448 DDEGRTPWGDAEA

>member
-1 MKIDKSNEIKEAMAN
+1 MEIDKSNEIKEAMAN

-157 EEQEQE
+157 EEEQE

-183 PENNVLRVRD
+183 PENNVLIVRD
-193 NSNLYKDHPEIE
+193 NSNFYKDHPEVE
-205 RNLIFSRDNDGM
+205 RNLIFSRDKDGL

-232 KYIMPSTTGMRQET
+232 KYIMPSTTGIRQET
-246 VSIGSDGEPVTREV
+246 VSIGSDGNPVTKES
-260 PNQVMRTQ
+260 PQQVMQTR
-268 NLSRRDG
+268 NLTGRDQ
-275 DVRDIRF
+275 DVRDVRI
-282 NIKFDKY
+282 NIKFDIY
-289 GYMDI
+289 GYPYL
-294 EEARQGK
+294 EEARQGNE
-301 KGEWASQAIEVKE
+301 GEWTSQAIEVKGR
-314 KPYNSSQ
+314 PTNSSQ
-321 VNEET
+321 VNEIT
-326 SIRTGVADPDK
+326 SIRTGVADPDR
-337 ETETYSSVEKTGLVK
+337 ETGMYSSVEKTGLIQ

-357 DEMYLMQHAE
+357 DEMHFMQHSE
-367 DVIEG
+367 EIIEK
-372 FIKEGYK
+372 FIKDGYQ
-379 RKEAIQ
+379 RKEAVE

-392 EETLTQEEAKGR
+392 EEVLTEKEAKER
-404 VDKEIK
+404 VNENIK
-410 EMDKKSIEGDG
+410 ERE
-421 DEEIPVGDARKIEE
+421 KIQEKEQE
-435 RKNNKEKDEKSRD
+435 RDD
-448 ENDDEGRTPWGDAEA
+448 DDEGRTPWGDAEA

>member
-1 MKIDKSNEIKEAMAN
+1 MEIDKSNEIKEAMAN

-21 AEREDK
+21 AERKDK
-27 STQISNITYYKELAF
+27 SQISNITYYKELAF

-62 KKGAEEVYEIYNK
+62 KKGVEEVYEIYNK

-138 KKKEKQDEKG
+138 IQKKKEKG
-148 KEDEEKTEE
+148 KEDEEKAEE
-157 EEQEQE
+157 EEEEQEQEQE

-183 PENNVLRVRD
+183 PENNVLIVRD
-193 NSNLYKDHPEIE
+193 NSNFYKDHPEVE
-205 RNLIFSRDNDGM
+205 RNLIFSRDKDGL

-232 KYIMPSTTGMRQET
+232 KYIMPSTTGIRQET
-246 VSIGSDGEPVTREV
+246 VSIGSDGNPVTKES
-260 PNQVMRTQ
+260 PQQVMQTR
-268 NLSRRDG
+268 NLTGRDQ
-275 DVRDIRF
+275 DVRDVRI
-282 NIKFDKY
+282 NIKFDIY
-289 GYMDI
+289 GYLYL
-294 EEARQGK
+294 EEARQGNE
-301 KGEWASQAIEVKE
+301 GEWTSQAIEVKGR
-314 KPYNSSQ
+314 PTNSSQ
-321 VNEET
+321 VNEIT
-326 SIRTGVADPDK
+326 SIRTGVADPDR
-337 ETETYSSVEKTGLVK
+337 ETGMYSSVEKTGLIQ

-357 DEMYLMQHAE
+357 DEMHFMQHSE
-367 DVIEG
+367 EIIEK
-372 FIKEGYK
+372 FIKDGYQ
-379 RKEAIQ
+379 RKEAVE

-392 EETLTQEEAKGR
+392 EEVLTENEAKAR
-404 VDKEIK
+404 VNENIK
-410 EMDKKSIEGDG
+410 EREKEQ
-421 DEEIPVGDARKIEE
+421 E
-435 RKNNKEKDEKSRD
+435 RDD
-448 ENDDEGRTPWGDAEA
+448 DDEGRTPWGDAEA